1 MVSRTSERRPHMKA
15 LETGTTL
22 ATAVAAATVT
32 FVLAALA
39 VGGVVA
45 AAAGYGCW

>member
-1 MVSRTSERRPHMKA
+1 MKA

-22 ATAVAAATVT
+22 ATVFAAATAI

-39 VGGVVA
+39 VGGVA
-45 AAAGYGCW
+45 AGAAGYGCW